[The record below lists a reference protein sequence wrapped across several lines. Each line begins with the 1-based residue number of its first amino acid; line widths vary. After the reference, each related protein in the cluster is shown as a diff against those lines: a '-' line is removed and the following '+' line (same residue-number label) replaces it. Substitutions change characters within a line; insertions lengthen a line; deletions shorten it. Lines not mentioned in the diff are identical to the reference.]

1 MADILRVFSVF
12 VLIVLL
18 LRKRLSIGLSMLI
31 GAGALSALYLMPPR
45 IVLSTIYNSLTSEVT
60 IKLLIALT
68 SIKVFELILRERNV
82 LAQMMDASKGLLRNK
97 KAIVISMPLLIG
109 MLPSVGGAYFS
120 APMVEESA
128 KGTKTT
134 AEERGFINYW
144 YRHPWEYI
152 LPLYPGV
159 VLASLISGLDMRR
172 LIVLNLP
179 SAVMLAITGF
189 FFGLRNIE
197 GTVEQV
203 PELSKKVFINFLP
216 LVAIIVLV
224 AVFKVELHWALIASV
239 VVLFLVFRYRANDI
253 FRALRHGLELDVI
266 LLIAGVMIFKEMM
279 EASGAVKNISIY
291 FREIG
296 VALIPT
302 LFFLPFMTG
311 LLTGLTVG
319 FVGSTFPLILSLL
332 GKMNLSLLE
341 FSASVSFAF
350 VSGYMGVLFSPVHVC
365 FILTRQYF
373 KADLLGM
380 YKKIIPAGLI
390 VLALGLIQY
399 LVLRAF

>member
-1 MADILRVFSVF
+1 MTDILRVFSVF
-12 VLIVLL
+12 ILVVLL
-18 LRKRLSIGLSMLI
+18 LRKRLSVGLSMLI
-31 GAGALSALYLMPPR
+31 GAGALSALYLMPPNV
-45 IVLSTIYNSLTSEVT
+45 VLFTIYTSLTSEVT

-82 LAQMMDASKGLLRNK
+82 LSQMMDASRGLLRSK

-128 KGTKTT
+128 KDTKTT
-134 AEERGFINYW
+134 PEERGFINYW

-152 LPLYPGV
+152 LPLYPGI

-179 SAVMLAITGF
+179 SSVMLAITGF
-189 FFGLRNIE
+189 FFGLKNIG
-197 GTVEQV
+197 GTAEKI
-203 PELSKKVFINFLP
+203 PNLSKRTFINFLP
-216 LVAIIVLV
+216 LVFVIVLV
-224 AVFKVELHWALIASV
+224 MVFKVELHWALIASV
-239 VVLFLVFRYRANDI
+239 VVLFLVFRYRAKDI
-253 FRALRHGLELDVI
+253 VRALRHGLELDVI

-291 FREIG
+291 FREVG

-332 GKMNLSLLE
+332 SKMNLSTLE

-350 VSGYMGVLFSPVHVC
+350 ASGYMGVLFSPVHVC

-390 VLALGLIQY
+390 VLALGFIQY
-399 LVLRAF
+399 LVLRAI